1 MVYKMRVS
9 PSKKERIDMT
19 IERRFKEMAR
29 KLAKQ
34 RRRSVSGL
42 FEDLIEEE
50 MQRLKMQEKNPIGFH
65 LPKGFPEGDCKSCR
79 HFITALETS
88 VVGLS

>member
-1 MVYKMRVS
+1 VCA
-9 PSKKERIDMT
+9 PSKKERIDLT
-19 IERRFKEMAR
+19 VERKFKEMAR

-50 MQRLKMQEKNPIGFH
+50 MERVKSQEKEAIGFH
-65 LPKGFPEGDCKSCR
+65 LPQGFPKGDCKSCR
-79 HFITALETS
+79 HFIS
-88 VVGLS
+88 SFN